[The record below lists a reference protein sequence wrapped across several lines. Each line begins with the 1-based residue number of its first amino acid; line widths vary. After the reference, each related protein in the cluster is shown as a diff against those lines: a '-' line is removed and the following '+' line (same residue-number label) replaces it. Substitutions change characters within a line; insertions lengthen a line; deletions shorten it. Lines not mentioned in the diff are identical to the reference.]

1 MNFNDIIDYLLK
13 NADSDAIGMPAAPQ
27 TPEAIAS
34 AVREVIAEAN
44 KVIGEEAVKGD
55 YYQCCQDRFFTLV
68 SMAMQH
74 LSPGARML
82 DIGNAPG
89 YLAIMLDKAGYSIDG
104 INLSDAWNSTY
115 PNLSYVDHFRVQA
128 CDIEKSALPYPD
140 GAFDAIVFTEVLEH
154 IAIRHPRDLLPEFLR
169 VLRPGGMVLFST
181 PNVCNVSN
189 VVSLLKGNNIFWDSD
204 IFFGGTDR
212 HNREFTPREVRELFE
227 GCGFAVR
234 EYFGMNDH
242 ANWRSGSAH
251 HIYDFQAAH
260 GDVDHSLMRNTI
272 IGVFAKTND

>member
-1 MNFNDIIDYLLK
+1 MVFNDIIDHLLT
-13 NADSDAIGMPAAPQ
+13 NTNPDAVGLPAAPQ
-27 TPEAIAS
+27 VSEAITA
-34 AVREVIAEAN
+34 AVREVVAEAE
-44 KVIGEEAVKGD
+44 KAIGVDAVKGD
-55 YYQCCQDRFFTLV
+55 YYQCCQDRFFVLV

-74 LSPGARML
+74 LPPGSRML

-89 YLAIMLDKAGYSIDG
+89 YLAIMLDQAGYSIDG

-115 PNLSYVDHFRVQA
+115 PDLSYVDQFRVQS

-169 VLRPGGMVLFST
+169 VLRPGGIVLFST

-189 VVSLLKGNNIFWDSD
+189 IVSLLKGNNIFWDSD

-212 HNREFTPREVRELFE
+212 HNREFTPREVRGLFE
-227 GCGFAVR
+227 NSGFAVT
-234 EYFGMNDH
+234 EFFGINDH

-251 HIYDFQAAH
+251 DIYDFQAKF
-260 GDVDHSLMRNTI
+260 GEISHSLMRNTI
-272 IGVFAKTND
+272 IGVFAKHSK